1 MPVRLRKLA
10 GAIAL
15 IALVLS
21 WVLIAIVLAQFP
33 VLHSNAVLEA
43 GYYALA
49 GLGWILPAMPLHQVG
64 VWETDDAGRAAEDG
78 RDKRRVTPQ
87 RDPSLTCRLCCI
99 LTRRLPAEI
108 RSKPRSPRPRAGL
121 ARSASAGARR

>member
-10 GAIAL
+10 GALAL

-49 GLGWILPAMPLHQVG
+49 GLGWILPAMPLIR
-64 VWETDDAGRAAEDG
+64 WAFGRRTTRDG
-78 RDKRRVTPQ
+78 RQ
-87 RDPSLTCRLCCI
+87 RTEE
-99 LTRRLPAEI
+99 T
-108 RSKPRSPRPRAGL
+108 K
-121 ARSASAGARR
+121 GA